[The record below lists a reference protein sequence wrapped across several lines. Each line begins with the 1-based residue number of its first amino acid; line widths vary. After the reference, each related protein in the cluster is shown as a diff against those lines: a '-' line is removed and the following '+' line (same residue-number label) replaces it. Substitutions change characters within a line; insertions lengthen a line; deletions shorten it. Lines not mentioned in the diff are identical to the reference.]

1 MKLFSSIS
9 WLYIQELPEYDRYA
23 MTCAVTPIRAICLT
37 TSSCGMY
44 DVSECDLPRGGE
56 RGTGAG
62 TVSLLTLGREV
73 APSTECCTYA
83 THCLWLW
90 GVHYVQAC
98 VHVKRQ

>member
-1 MKLFSSIS
+1 
-9 WLYIQELPEYDRYA
+9 
-23 MTCAVTPIRAICLT
+23 
-37 TSSCGMY
+37 MY

-73 APSTECCTYA
+73 APSAERCTYA